1 MIIFKNVSVKY
12 GNHTVLKDVNLRI
25 DEGEFVFIVGKSGA
39 GKTTLFKLLTREITQ
54 TSGVIKVFNENLS
67 YLRNREI
74 PYYRRKLGII
84 FQDFKLLNDRN
95 VYQNIAFA
103 QEVIGA
109 SAFNI
114 KKRVMKILNL
124 VGIRQKANKMPNE
137 LSGGE
142 KQKVAIARA
151 IINKPKLVLADEPT
165 GNLDEIST
173 NEIMDLLETI
183 NQNGTTVVCITH
195 DVHLVDRMDKRVIR
209 IDEGNLIYDDYGLD
223 DELKEYLEDEN
234 S

>member
-1 MIIFKNVSVKY
+1 MILFKNVSVKY
-12 GNHTVLKDVNLRI
+12 GNNTVLKDVNLRI

-54 TSGVIKVFNENLS
+54 TSGVIKVFNENS
-67 YLRNREI
+67 SFLRNREI

-84 FQDFKLLNDRN
+84 FQDFKLLSDRN
-95 VYQNIAFA
+95 VFQNIAFA

-109 SAFNI
+109 STFNI
-114 KKRVMKILNL
+114 KKRVNKILNL

-209 IDEGNLIYDDYGLD
+209 IDDGNLIYDDYGLD
-223 DELKEYLEDEN
+223 DDLKQYVENEY
-234 S
+234 

>member
-12 GNHTVLKDVNLRI
+12 GNNTVLKDVNLRI

-54 TSGVIKVFNENLS
+54 TSGVIKVFNENIS
-67 YLRNREI
+67 FLRNREI

-95 VYQNIAFA
+95 VFQNIAFA

-109 SAFNI
+109 STFNI
-114 KKRVMKILNL
+114 KKRVNKILNL

-151 IINKPKLVLADEPT
+151 IVNKPKLVLADEPT

-173 NEIMDLLETI
+173 NEIMNLLETI

-209 IDEGNLIYDDYGLD
+209 IDDGNLIYDDYGLD
-223 DELKEYLEDEN
+223 DDLKQYVEN
-234 S
+234 E

>member
-12 GNHTVLKDVNLRI
+12 GNNTVLKDVNLRI

-54 TSGVIKVFNENLS
+54 TSGVIKVFNENIS
-67 YLRNREI
+67 FLRNREI

-84 FQDFKLLNDRN
+84 FQDFKLLSDRN
-95 VYQNIAFA
+95 VFQNIAFA

-109 SAFNI
+109 STFNI
-114 KKRVMKILNL
+114 KKRVNKILNL

-209 IDEGNLIYDDYGLD
+209 IDDGNLIYDDYGLD
-223 DELKEYLEDEN
+223 DDLKQYVEN
-234 S
+234 E

>member
-12 GNHTVLKDVNLRI
+12 GNNTVLKDVNLRI

-54 TSGVIKVFNENLS
+54 TSGIIKVFNENIS

-95 VYQNIAFA
+95 VFQNIAFA

-109 SAFNI
+109 STFNI
-114 KKRVMKILNL
+114 KKRVNKILNL

-173 NEIMDLLETI
+173 NEIMNLLETI

-223 DELKEYLEDEN
+223 DDLKQYVEN
-234 S
+234 E

>member
-12 GNHTVLKDVNLRI
+12 GNNTVLNDVNLRI

-54 TSGVIKVFNENLS
+54 TSGVIKVFNENIS
-67 YLRNREI
+67 FLRNKEI

-95 VYQNIAFA
+95 VFQNIAFA

-109 SAFNI
+109 STFNI
-114 KKRVMKILNL
+114 KKRVNKILNL

-173 NEIMDLLETI
+173 NEIMNLLETI

-209 IDEGNLIYDDYGLD
+209 IDDGNLIYDDYGLD
-223 DELKEYLEDEN
+223 DDLKQYVEN
-234 S
+234 E

>member
-1 MIIFKNVSVKY
+1 MSVKY
-12 GNHTVLKDVNLRI
+12 GNNTVLKDVNLRI

-54 TSGVIKVFNENLS
+54 TSGVIKVFNENIS

-84 FQDFKLLNDRN
+84 FQDFKLLSDRN
-95 VYQNIAFA
+95 VFQNIAFA

-109 SAFNI
+109 STFNI
-114 KKRVMKILNL
+114 KKRVNKILNL

-173 NEIMDLLETI
+173 NEIMNLLETI

-209 IDEGNLIYDDYGLD
+209 IDDGNLIYDDYGLD
-223 DELKEYLEDEN
+223 DDLKQYVEN
-234 S
+234 E

>member
-12 GNHTVLKDVNLRI
+12 GNNTVLKDVNLRI

-54 TSGVIKVFNENLS
+54 TSGVIKVFNENIS

-84 FQDFKLLNDRN
+84 FQDFKLLSDRN
-95 VYQNIAFA
+95 VFQNIAFA

-109 SAFNI
+109 STFNI
-114 KKRVMKILNL
+114 KKRVNKILNL

-173 NEIMDLLETI
+173 NEIMNLLETI

-209 IDEGNLIYDDYGLD
+209 IDDGNLIYDDYGLD
-223 DELKEYLEDEN
+223 DDLKQYVEN
-234 S
+234 E

>member
-1 MIIFKNVSVKY
+1 MILFKNVSVKY
-12 GNHTVLKDVNLRI
+12 GNNTVLKDVNLRI

-54 TSGVIKVFNENLS
+54 TSGVIKVFNENIN

-84 FQDFKLLNDRN
+84 FQDFKLLSDRN
-95 VYQNIAFA
+95 VFQNIAFA

-109 SAFNI
+109 STFNI
-114 KKRVMKILNL
+114 KKRVNKILNL

-209 IDEGNLIYDDYGLD
+209 IDDGNLIYDDYGLD
-223 DELKEYLEDEN
+223 DDLKQYVENEY
-234 S
+234 

>member
-1 MIIFKNVSVKY
+1 MILFKNVSVKY
-12 GNHTVLKDVNLRI
+12 GNNTVLKDVNLRI

-54 TSGVIKVFNENLS
+54 TSGVIKVFNENIS

-84 FQDFKLLNDRN
+84 FQDFKLLSDRN
-95 VYQNIAFA
+95 VFQNIAFA

-109 SAFNI
+109 SAFSI
-114 KKRVMKILNL
+114 KKRVNKILNL

-209 IDEGNLIYDDYGLD
+209 IDEGNLVYDDYGLD
-223 DELKEYLEDEN
+223 DDLKQYMESE
-234 S
+234 

>member
-12 GNHTVLKDVNLRI
+12 GNNTVLKDVNLRI

-54 TSGVIKVFNENLS
+54 TSGVIKVFNENINF
-67 YLRNREI
+67 LRNKEI

-84 FQDFKLLNDRN
+84 FQDFKLLSDRN
-95 VYQNIAFA
+95 VFQNIAFA

-109 SAFNI
+109 SAFSI
-114 KKRVMKILNL
+114 KKRVNKILNL

-173 NEIMDLLETI
+173 NEIMNLLETI

-209 IDEGNLIYDDYGLD
+209 IDDGNLIYDDYGLD
-223 DELKEYLEDEN
+223 EDLKQYVESE
-234 S
+234 

>member
-1 MIIFKNVSVKY
+1 MILFKNVSVKY
-12 GNHTVLKDVNLRI
+12 GNNTVLNDVNLRI

-54 TSGVIKVFNENLS
+54 TSGVIKVFNENIS
-67 YLRNREI
+67 FLRNRDI

-84 FQDFKLLNDRN
+84 FQDFKLLSDRN
-95 VYQNIAFA
+95 VFQNIAFA

-109 SAFNI
+109 STFNI
-114 KKRVMKILNL
+114 KKRVNKILNL
-124 VGIRQKANKMPNE
+124 VGIRQKASKMPNE

-209 IDEGNLIYDDYGLD
+209 IDDGNLIYDDYGLD
-223 DELKEYLEDEN
+223 DDLKQYVEN
-234 S
+234 E

>member
-1 MIIFKNVSVKY
+1 MILFKNVSVKY
-12 GNHTVLKDVNLRI
+12 GNNTVLKDVNLRI

-54 TSGVIKVFNENLS
+54 TSGVIKVFNENIS
-67 YLRNREI
+67 FLRNREI

-84 FQDFKLLNDRN
+84 FQDFKLLSDRN
-95 VYQNIAFA
+95 VFQNIAFA

-109 SAFNI
+109 STFNI
-114 KKRVMKILNL
+114 KKRVNKILNL

-209 IDEGNLIYDDYGLD
+209 IDDGNLIYDDYGLD
-223 DELKEYLEDEN
+223 DDLKQYVENEY
-234 S
+234 